1 VLLRLDGTGPHPQEG
16 EFRSQSTFQN
26 QLITIKLSQS
36 TFDLC
41 LVGHPD
47 GKPMGSGKAFI
58 AANPIQRKGWR
69 NGQGKPGTESRQPV
83 IKPRLMG

>member
-1 VLLRLDGTGPHPQEG
+1 
-16 EFRSQSTFQN
+16 
-26 QLITIKLSQS
+26 
-36 TFDLC
+36 
-41 LVGHPD
+41 VGHPD

>member
-1 VLLRLDGTGPHPQEG
+1 VNSHH
-16 EFRSQSTFQN
+16 N
-26 QLITIKLSQS
+26 QLFKINLSQS

-69 NGQGKPGTESRQPV
+69 NGQGEPGTESRHLA
-83 IKPRLMG
+83 IKA